1 MQSDQKKLARLINL
15 NSQKQSLQNVK
26 QEAHSLAINPN
37 QTEFTRELYSLVYMS
52 LIVQEQLID
61 ELIKTYKTALL
72 ISQN

>member
-26 QEAHSLAINPN
+26 KEAYSLTTNPN

-61 ELIKTYKTALL
+61 ELIETYKTALL